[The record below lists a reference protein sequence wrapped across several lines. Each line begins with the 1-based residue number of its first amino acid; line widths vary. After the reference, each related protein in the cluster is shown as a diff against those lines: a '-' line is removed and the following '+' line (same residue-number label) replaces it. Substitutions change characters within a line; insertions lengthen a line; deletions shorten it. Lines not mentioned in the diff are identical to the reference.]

1 MNSTTPYINYTI
13 RHATP
18 DDLPAIMEL
27 IAHGRQMMRQNGNHS
42 QWTDGYPSENQILD
56 DIAKDNSYLICHND
70 TPVGTFAMIIGEEP
84 TYLHIYDG
92 HWLDDTQTYATIHRL
107 AGSPQ
112 HKGLAKACFDYV
124 WGKTH
129 NIRIDTHRDNAIMRH
144 LADTNGFI
152 YCGIIYLAN
161 GDERLAFQK
170 IEN

>member
-1 MNSTTPYINYTI
+1 MNSITPYINYTI
-13 RHATP
+13 RPATS

-27 IAHGRQMMRQNGNHS
+27 IAHGRQTMRQSGNHS
-42 QWTDGYPSENQILD
+42 QWTDGYPSENQIID
-56 DIAKDNSYLICHND
+56 DITKDNSYLICHND
-70 TPVGTFAMIIGEEP
+70 IPVGTFAMIIGKEP
-84 TYLHIYDG
+84 TYLHIYNG

-112 HKGLAKACFDYV
+112 HKGLAKACFDFA
-124 WGKTH
+124 WEKTH

-144 LADTNGFI
+144 LADTNGFT

-170 IEN
+170 VES